1 MIDEVREYVAAPGK
15 LPALIERFNKHA
27 FRLFAKHG
35 MEVVQIGMT
44 SVGDNSFNEI
54 VYTLRFEN
62 LAELDAKWT
71 ALLADQEAISIFTET
86 EVDGP
91 LIQSIRRRLL
101 ITDPFSTREVR

>member
-71 ALLADQEAISIFTET
+71 ALLADQEAISVFTES
-86 EVDGP
+86 ELDGP

-101 ITDPFSTREVR
+101 MTEPFSIREAG

>member
-35 MEVVQIGMT
+35 MEVVQIGLT
-44 SVGDNSFNEI
+44 SIGDHSFNEI
-54 VYTLRFEN
+54 VYTLRFET
-62 LAELDAKWT
+62 LAELDDKWT
-71 ALLADQEAISIFTET
+71 ALLADQEMISVLTES
-86 EVDGP
+86 EADGP

-101 ITDPFSTREVR
+101 TSAPFSAGVAC